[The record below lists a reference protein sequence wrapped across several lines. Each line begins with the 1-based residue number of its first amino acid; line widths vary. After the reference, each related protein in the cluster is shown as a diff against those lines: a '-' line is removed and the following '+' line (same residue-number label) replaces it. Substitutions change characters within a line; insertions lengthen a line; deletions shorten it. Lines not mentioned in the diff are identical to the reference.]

1 MPQYDNQNY
10 LAHYGIR
17 GQKWGVRR
25 FQNADG
31 SLTSEGK
38 KRARAEYKADN
49 KEAFEKGRY
58 ATDAERA
65 SRYSD
70 KQLAKAQKRYDRK
83 LDTKS
88 LDRLNYEKE
97 TNRKLHEQADLSQ
110 KAVKAHAAKLKKKYG
125 EEAISD
131 IKYDKNGRIN
141 EKVMT
146 GGQMVGIALA
156 NVGSVVLS
164 TLTAA
169 PVVTVFTP
177 MTKGDRGR
185 AMYEQTYLDT
195 VRADKRRQHVTVD

>member
-38 KRARAEYKADN
+38 KRARSEYKADN

-70 KQLAKAQKRYDRK
+70 KRLARAQKRYDRK
-83 LDTKS
+83 LDTQS

-97 TNRKLHEQADLSQ
+97 TNRKLHEQADLSN

-125 EEAISD
+125 DEAISD

-156 NVGSVVLS
+156 NVGSVALS